1 MNMNKLKLGA
11 LLLAGTL
18 SVSAQTDTICTMV
31 RETDILKFNYYTS
44 EITNQYKFKDSLNIY
59 VDENEVLCLHLF
71 TGKRKKL
78 KVITVHEG
86 HEHEDFLQSKDNV
99 YYTSGPVQ
107 VIIIK

>member
-1 MNMNKLKLGA
+1 MNKLKLGA

-31 RETDILKFNYYTS
+31 RETDILEFNYYTNK
-44 EITNQYKFKDSLNIY
+44 ITNQYRFKDSLSIY
-59 VDENEVLCLHLF
+59 VDENEVLCLHLY

-78 KVITVHEG
+78 KVVTFHEG

-99 YYTSGPVQ
+99 YYTSGPIQ